1 MLLFSSNR
9 MSNMIAPCRSL
20 PRTLISYIDIQG
32 RLRTIVRVD
41 THYHI
46 LVLPPRPGRDHP
58 LHGAGRPRLSH
69 QAEGQLRPF
78 RWTQYWKAG
87 QVLQCVDGAFCQPLP
102 EEMVDRGMPYGPKY
116 VAIEQLENQAKS
128 IRPAVKH
135 VKAMKHRD
143 ELDAEGADQEP
154 GGVRAELAERQ
165 AAVDAEIAQLE
176 GQILLPT
183 AAQAPQ

>member
-1 MLLFSSNR
+1 MR
-9 MSNMIAPCRSL
+9 
-20 PRTLISYIDIQG
+20 
-32 RLRTIVRVD
+32 RLRSIVRMG

-46 LVLPPRPGRDHP
+46 WRYVRDEDGTIRSMERDDQVYPKRRQANYALTDGR
-58 LHGAGRPRLSH
+58 
-69 QAEGQLRPF
+69 
-78 RWTQYWKAG
+78 QYWKAG

-128 IRPAVKH
+128 IRPAAKH

-143 ELDAEGADQEP
+143 ELEVEGRIKSLEA
-154 GGVRAELAERQ
+154 VRAELAARQ

-176 GQILLPT
+176 GQIPPPVV
-183 AAQAPQ
+183 A